1 MKVRLKTS
9 ELDMS
14 IRMARTASHMSR
26 DIGIPNMRVDTNRSD
41 LDVELLGVHS
51 EIVVRKALGMS
62 HGFSEMGPDLGTD
75 IYVDCGKRELRVQVK
90 GTFSPKGNL
99 LFAKHSKFDW
109 QVAVL
114 VCKTEED
121 ELFDI
126 PGCIGVT
133 QAQEVMVE
141 KDLGH
146 GSGWFVGRE
155 HLRPL
160 GALMEWIQQERV
172 S

>member
-1 MKVRLKTS
+1 MKVRLRTS

-26 DIGIPNMRVDTNRSD
+26 DTGIPNMRVDTKRSD

-51 EIVVRKALGMS
+51 EIVVRKALGMR

-75 IYVDCGKRELRVQVK
+75 IYVDCGKRELQVQVK
-90 GTFSPKGNL
+90 GTFSPNGNL

-114 VCKTEED
+114 VCKTGED
-121 ELFDI
+121 DLFDI
-126 PGCIGVT
+126 PGFIGVT

-146 GSGWFVGRE
+146 GAGWFVGRE
-155 HLRPL
+155 HLKPL